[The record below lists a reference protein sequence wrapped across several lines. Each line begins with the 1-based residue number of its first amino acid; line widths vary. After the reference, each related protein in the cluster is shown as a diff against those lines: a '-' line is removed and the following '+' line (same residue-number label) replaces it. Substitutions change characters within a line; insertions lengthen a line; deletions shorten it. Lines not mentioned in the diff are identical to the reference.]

1 MIRYFLNLVNI
12 IWITF
17 IMNDRKNILL
27 KIRPEIKKNKL
38 FANISEEEKFQNK
51 TLRPILKF
59 QNNLLVELF
68 VNYLEKNKNLFFEL
82 STELKEEFIENII
95 NKDQKFKALIIGYFT
110 MDEFKFYLSK
120 SNSVNKRLYSLVSI
134 RLKDQIKLLNF

>member
-1 MIRYFLNLVNI
+1 M
-12 IWITF
+12 
-17 IMNDRKNILL
+17 
-27 KIRPEIKKNKL
+27 
-38 FANISEEEKFQNK
+38 
-51 TLRPILKF
+51 
-59 QNNLLVELF
+59 VELF

-95 NKDQKFKALIIGYFT
+95 NKDQKFKALIKGLIIGYFT